1 MQTKRIYV
9 DSRYR
14 LAGGTDTDF
23 RFALKTPVEIERGT
37 LGWIDGVVIP
47 NVFNTVKIC
56 YNDQLFARVPSGPR
70 AGNAFGRSDRS
81 CGANR
86 RADIFCSLTDDRIA

>member
-14 LAGGTDTDF
+14 LPGGTDTDF

-47 NVFNTVKIC
+47 NVFNTVKIG
-56 YNDQLFARVPSGPR
+56 YQARVPLGPR